1 MKLAYEEAMQE
12 LQQIVAQLQ
21 ENAVSVDELSDKVKR
36 AAELIAYC
44 REKLRT
50 TEESLEGLLE

>member
-1 MKLAYEEAMQE
+1 MKLTYEEAMQE

-21 ENAVSVDELSDKVKR
+21 EDAVSVDELSDKVKR

-50 TEESLEGLLE
+50 TEESLKGLLE

>member
-1 MKLAYEEAMQE
+1 MKPTYEEALQE

-21 ENAVSVDELSDKVKR
+21 EDAVSVDELSEKVKR

-44 REKLRT
+44 REKLRK

>member
-1 MKLAYEEAMQE
+1 MKLTYEEALQE
-12 LQQIVAQLQ
+12 LQQIVVQLQ
-21 ENAVSVDELSDKVKR
+21 EDAASVDELSEKVQR

-50 TEESLEGLLE
+50 TEENLEGLFE

>member
-1 MKLAYEEAMQE
+1 MNPSYEEALQE
-12 LQQIVAQLQ
+12 LQQIVTQLQ
-21 ENAVSVDELSDKVKR
+21 EDAVSVDELSEKVQR

-50 TEESLEGLLE
+50 TEENLEGLFE

>member
-1 MKLAYEEAMQE
+1 MKLTYEKALEE
-12 LQQIVAQLQ
+12 LQQIVTQLQ
-21 ENAVSVDELSDKVKR
+21 EDEVGVDELSDKVKR

-50 TEESLEGLLE
+50 TEESLEGLFE

>member
-1 MKLAYEEAMQE
+1 MKLTYEKALQE

-21 ENAVSVDELSDKVKR
+21 EDAVSVDELSDKVKR

-50 TEESLEGLLE
+50 AEESLEGLFE

>member
-1 MKLAYEEAMQE
+1 MKLTYEEALQE

-21 ENAVSVDELSDKVKR
+21 EDAVSVDELSEKVKR

-44 REKLRT
+44 REKLRK

>member
-1 MKLAYEEAMQE
+1 MNPSYEEALQE
-12 LQQIVAQLQ
+12 LQQIVTQLQ
-21 ENAVSVDELSDKVKR
+21 EDAISVDELSEKVQR

-50 TEESLEGLLE
+50 TEENL

>member
-1 MKLAYEEAMQE
+1 MKLSYEEALQE

-21 ENAVSVDELSDKVKR
+21 EDAVSVDELSEKVKR

-50 TEESLEGLLE
+50 TEESLEGLFE

>member
-1 MKLAYEEAMQE
+1 MKLTYEEALQE

-21 ENAVSVDELSDKVKR
+21 EDTVSVDELSEKVKR

-44 REKLRT
+44 REKLRK